1 MLSFTSWLEFHP
13 RAAALR
19 HGTILVSC
27 QNFAIVTTKGKIL
40 PVVLSEQFKPLLISI
55 KR

>member
-27 QNFAIVTTKGKIL
+27 QNFAIVTIEVNIL
-40 PVVLSEQFKPLLISI
+40 PVIIAEQFEILLISI